1 MKKLFTSFV
10 AAGTVASFAACGK
23 KDKAKTTTT
32 KETKTEEK
40 IVDKAATATSSK
52 IIVKK

>member
-10 AAGTVASFAACGK
+10 VAGTLTSFAACGK
-23 KDKAKTTTT
+23 KDKTKTAT
-32 KETKTEEK
+32 KETKTEQ
-40 IVDKAATATSSK
+40 